1 MATGQSGE
9 TSGETFHDIEV
20 ECDDALQGKLALQLH
35 VSQPGNHPLPVGVIT
50 ERSLMAL
57 VKRVTNFT
65 PIAVTI
71 MNDIDSVIEFG
82 KGARMFKVAQ
92 QLQALNEW
100 DHYHVEVGAI
110 LATKDLLVDIVQ
122 EQDRIR
128 RETQRVN
135 QFNEQLISEEKLY
148 KASIQDLLTHFEQQI
163 QWIEATSS
171 KISSITG
178 PLSPGSMETSKVES
192 EIRMKPPF
200 KTPILTKFS
209 GIEPVPKG
217 EGSYEQFK
225 FQIKGYRKTY
235 DDEAI
240 KAGMIGSVTDNVRD
254 YLDFVGFDKDL
265 PTLMEALETRYG
277 KGQTT
282 DKLQQEFYQLT
293 QERNESV
300 QQFAGQLEFKYKRLI
315 CLYPDRY
322 NLNILKER
330 LFYGMTQHLRD
341 LMRYLYKETETGY
354 EQLLSAAR
362 EAETEWTESK
372 TIKAKATSVVDPGK
386 KERDELK
393 ARIDKLTK
401 ELNKKEKGS
410 FFKKKTIKGEN
421 PTPVS
426 SPKGSPRSKGPEITA
441 HGPFHNGKKPLQ
453 CFKCGGWGHVIHEC
467 PSLGNV
473 NWEELNW
480 VKPASVEIDP
490 ESKPS
495 SQQ

>member
-1 MATGQSGE
+1 M
-9 TSGETFHDIEV
+9 
-20 ECDDALQGKLALQLH
+20 
-35 VSQPGNHPLPVGVIT
+35 
-50 ERSLMAL
+50 
-57 VKRVTNFT
+57 
-65 PIAVTI
+65 
-71 MNDIDSVIEFG
+71 
-82 KGARMFKVAQ
+82 
-92 QLQALNEW
+92 
-100 DHYHVEVGAI
+100 
-110 LATKDLLVDIVQ
+110 
-122 EQDRIR
+122 
-128 RETQRVN
+128 
-135 QFNEQLISEEKLY
+135 ISEEKLY
-148 KASIQDLLTHFEQQI
+148 KANIQDLLTHFEQQI

-178 PLSPGSMETSKVES
+178 PPSAGSVETPEMES
-192 EIRMKPPF
+192 EIRIKLPF
-200 KTPILTKFS
+200 KTPILTEFP

-225 FQIKGYRKTY
+225 FQIKGYRKMY

-240 KAGMIGSVTDNVRD
+240 KAGMIGSVTENARD

-265 PTLMEALETRYG
+265 PVLMEALETRYG
-277 KGQTT
+277 KGQMT

-300 QQFAGQLEFKYKRLI
+300 QQFAGWLEFKYKRLI

-341 LMRYLYKETETGY
+341 SMRYLYKETETGY

-362 EAETEWTESK
+362 EAKTEWTESK
-372 TIKAKATSVVDPGK
+372 TIKAKVTSVVDPGK

-393 ARIDKLTK
+393 AWIDKLTK
-401 ELNKKEKGS
+401 ELKKKEKGS
-410 FFKKKTIKGEN
+410 FFKKKTIKGKN
-421 PTPVS
+421 STPVS

-467 PSLGNV
+467 PSPGNM
-473 NWEELNW
+473 NWEELNQ
-480 VKPASVEIDP
+480 VKPAPIEIDP